1 MQLLRRLFVIITW
14 ARPVVGFGWVGSVRR
29 MALSART
36 ESAEGAAASTPGSTA
51 AANSATTT
59 TFALDV
65 SDRPLITDAAFTA
78 ILSGIVDCSLL
89 TSLDTSGCGQLT
101 DAAVQTIVSTGCRL
115 TAVNVSGCRNFT
127 DEAIKAITASGTVRS
142 LNVAYCGK
150 LLTDESITA
159 VARNC
164 PALTSLT
171 VADCKFLTDASLEA
185 LGNGCPALTT
195 LDVSRCKQLTD
206 ESIQAL
212 VVGCPALTTLNLRN
226 CALLT
231 DAAIRA
237 VATLPQLRALRIF
250 GCRKVTAESIQA
262 LAVGCPTLRT
272 LDTTKTFRQL
282 FQTCRSKRG
291 N

>member
-1 MQLLRRLFVIITW
+1 
-14 ARPVVGFGWVGSVRR
+14 
-29 MALSART
+29 MALSAST
-36 ESAEGAAASTPGSTA
+36 DSAEGGARSTQGSIAASASP
-51 AANSATTT
+51 TTT
-59 TFALDV
+59 IALDV
-65 SDRPLITDAAFTA
+65 SDRPLLTDEAFTA
-78 ILSGIVDCSLL
+78 LLSDIANFSLL

-101 DAAVQTIVSTGCRL
+101 DAAVQTLTRTGCRL
-115 TAVNVSGCRNFT
+115 TDVNVSGCRNLT
-127 DEAIKAITASGTVRS
+127 DEAIKAITSSGSLRS

-159 VARNC
+159 VARHC

-171 VADCKFLTDASLEA
+171 VADCKFLTDASLTA
-185 LGNGCPALTT
+185 VGNGCPALTT